1 MCPLALQHSAG
12 LWSRL
17 PSDTSLPCSAT
28 TEGIEWASAAA
39 PPAGHAAE
47 ASGTA
52 RSSHTTEGSKDRAG
66 EGKIKG
72 WLDTRGNGGGQ
83 RQEVTSETKTGLTG
97 RLRVGEMATFLPPR
111 AFTAIFHT
119 SCALCYIWLCVV
131 WGHSMF
137 LTALTHTLSNPHQ
150 RLVFCTLTY
159 IPKSSLSFRLSR

>member
-12 LWSRL
+12 LWSRP

-28 TEGIEWASAAA
+28 TEGIEWASGAA

-66 EGKIKG
+66 EGRIKKV
-72 WLDTRGNGGGQ
+72 RGELGVVRHQRELGGEKWPHSSL
-83 RQEVTSETKTGLTG
+83 QEPL
-97 RLRVGEMATFLPPR
+97 LPSLIP
-111 AFTAIFHT
+111 
-119 SCALCYIWLCVV
+119 SVPCYIWLCVI
-131 WGHSMF
+131 WGHGMF
-137 LTALTHTLSNPHQ
+137 STALTRALSNPHQ